1 MDKLELNINDKKI
14 TLRGKNAV
22 IEKERPIIEKLNLTG
37 NEYNDRLTI
46 QKCIDDENLKSDISY
61 CGNTVYPFE
70 KTVKQYRRLQKTDS
84 LENMTEYMYHFFIYE
99 CGDIAHYNIHG
110 FRDYYDNSL
119 RNLEDEL
126 LNNGNCVWTRNS
138 DIDKIFKE
146 IKIGRYFEEREQINI
161 NKISLNTL
169 KSIIKECGW
178 EISINGNGTWKL
190 SKNTNYN
197 VEYSFDVEVLNNSI
211 SNIVQEI
218 QNTEEYFDK
227 DKYIE
232 TMVDNRKETEN
243 PLSISEMV
251 GLANN
256 IKYMLSKFSSNV
268 LYKSRVAAE
277 ETKDNPPEEKKLNNN
292 VEQIS
297 LFMNNNDRN
306 SSNTVP
312 IYSNEDYENDL
323 EICG

>member
-1 MDKLELNINDKKI
+1 MDKLELNINNKQI

-22 IEKERPIIEKLNLTG
+22 IEKERLIIEGLNLTG
-37 NEYNDRLTI
+37 NEYNDRLTL
-46 QKCIDDENLKSDISY
+46 QKCIDDENLKSEISY
-61 CGNTVYPFE
+61 SGSTVYPFE
-70 KTVKQYRRLQKTDS
+70 KTVKQYRNLQKTDS
-84 LENMTEYMYHFFIYE
+84 LENMTMYMYHFFIYE
-99 CGDIAHYNIHG
+99 CGDIAHYDIHG
-110 FRDYYDNSL
+110 FRDYYNNSL
-119 RNLEDEL
+119 RNLENQL
-126 LNNGNCVWTRNS
+126 LNNSNWVWTRNS

-146 IKIGRYFEEREQINI
+146 IKIGKYFEEREQINI

-178 EISINGNGTWKL
+178 EISINGNGLWRL
-190 SKNTNYN
+190 SKNIKYN
-197 VEYSFDVEVLNNSI
+197 VEYSFNVEVLNNSI

-218 QNTEEYFDK
+218 QNTKKYFDK

-232 TMVDNRKETEN
+232 TMVDNRKETES

-256 IKYMLSKFSSNV
+256 ISYVLMQLSSNI

-277 ETKDNPPEEKKLNNN
+277 ETKGSPPEEKKLDNN
-292 VEQIS
+292 VQQIS
-297 LFMNNNDRN
+297 LFMNYNNRS

-312 IYSNEDYENDL
+312 IYSNEDYENDI